1 MSQINSVSLT
11 DSQTDVQAFMS
22 RVYLWM
28 ATALMVTAVVSA
40 AVAADQAFQIQLLS
54 SSLFFVLIIGELAV
68 VLVLSL
74 LVNRLSVIAAT
85 VLFFA
90 YAALTGVTISMI
102 FLVYTDASITA
113 TFGVTAG
120 TFAVMSVIGYVT
132 KVDLTRLGGF
142 LLMGLIG
149 VMLGS
154 IVNLFLQNSALYWI
168 ITYVG
173 ILVFVGLTAYDTQKL
188 KRMAAA
194 GLSGEAER
202 KASIIGALRLYLDFI
217 NLFLMLLRVMGRRR

>member
-1 MSQINSVSLT
+1 
-11 DSQTDVQAFMS
+11 MS
-22 RVYLWM
+22 RVSSNPAML
-28 ATALMVTAVVSA
+28 A
-40 AVAADQAFQIQLLS
+40 A
-54 SSLFFVLIIGELAV
+54 
-68 VLVLSL
+68 
-74 LVNRLSVIAAT
+74 LSV
-85 VLFFA
+85 VRE
-90 YAALTGVTISMI
+90 
-102 FLVYTDASITA
+102 
-113 TFGVTAG
+113 
-120 TFAVMSVIGYVT
+120 
-132 KVDLTRLGGF
+132 KE
-142 LLMGLIG
+142 
-149 VMLGS
+149 LGS

>member
-1 MSQINSVSLT
+1 M
-11 DSQTDVQAFMS
+11 
-22 RVYLWM
+22 
-28 ATALMVTAVVSA
+28 
-40 AVAADQAFQIQLLS
+40 
-54 SSLFFVLIIGELAV
+54 LIIGELAV

-168 ITYVG
+168 ITYAG

>member
-132 KVDLTRLGGF
+132 KIDLTRLGGF

>member
-11 DSQTDVQAFMS
+11 ESQTDVQAFMS

-132 KVDLTRLGGF
+132 KIDLTRLGGF

-188 KRMAAA
+188 KRMAEG

>member
-11 DSQTDVQAFMS
+11 ESQTDVQAFMS

-28 ATALMVTAVVSA
+28 ATALMVTAIVSA
-40 AVAADQAFQIQLLS
+40 AVAANQAFQIQLIS
-54 SSLFFVLIIGELAV
+54 SPLFLILIIGELAV

-85 VLFFA
+85 ILFFA
-90 YAALTGVTISMI
+90 YAGLTGVTLSII

-120 TFAVMSVIGYVT
+120 TFALMSAIGYFT
-132 KVDLTRLGGF
+132 KMDLTRLGGF

-149 VMLGS
+149 VVLGS

-173 ILVFVGLTAYDTQKL
+173 ILIFVGLTAYDTQKL

-194 GLSGEAER
+194 GLSGEAEH

>member
-11 DSQTDVQAFMS
+11 ESQTDVQAFMS

-28 ATALMVTAVVSA
+28 ATALMVTAIVSA
-40 AVAADQAFQIQLLS
+40 AVAANQAFQIQLIS
-54 SSLFFVLIIGELAV
+54 SPLFLILIIGELAV

-85 VLFFA
+85 ILFFA
-90 YAALTGVTISMI
+90 YAGLTGVTLSII

-120 TFAVMSVIGYVT
+120 TFALMSAIGYFT
-132 KVDLTRLGGF
+132 KMDLTRLGGF

-149 VMLGS
+149 VVLGS
-154 IVNLFLQNSALYWI
+154 IVNIFLQNSALYWI

-173 ILVFVGLTAYDTQKL
+173 ILIFVGLTAYDTQKL

-194 GLSGEAER
+194 GLSGEAEH

>member
-40 AVAADQAFQIQLLS
+40 AVAADPAFQIQLIS
-54 SSLFFVLIIGELAV
+54 SPLFFVLIIGELAV